1 MNESHKYNLIY
12 FHIPKCAGVSVRR
25 AIGIDK
31 TKHNGL
37 FKNVSIGLAIDVK
50 YNTDDEIYNSYH
62 KFSIVRNPFERM
74 LSLYSFRKK
83 QGDLYIHANLFDTN
97 LGPDGTEWDFNRW
110 IKSSIMKGTT
120 DEGLARMC
128 SDSYFNSYWLYQ
140 KDTKEMS
147 LGDQLRQWKPEY
159 VGRNYMRSH
168 IEFLNQVDVLSNPIT
183 GGRLMTDTI
192 LRQENLNEEWNA
204 MFKKLGHTPPTL
216 PQRNTSEHKHYSHY
230 YDDESIWLVSKMFN
244 KDLKFF
250 GYEFEDKR

>member
-1 MNESHKYNLIY
+1 MNESHKYKLIY

-110 IKSSIMKGTT
+110 
-120 DEGLARMC
+120 
-128 SDSYFNSYWLYQ
+128 N
-140 KDTKEMS
+140 
-147 LGDQLRQWKPEY
+147 
-159 VGRNYMRSH
+159 
-168 IEFLNQVDVLSNPIT
+168 
-183 GGRLMTDTI
+183 
-192 LRQENLNEEWNA
+192 
-204 MFKKLGHTPPTL
+204 
-216 PQRNTSEHKHYSHY
+216 
-230 YDDESIWLVSKMFN
+230 
-244 KDLKFF
+244 
-250 GYEFEDKR
+250 

>member
-1 MNESHKYNLIY
+1 MNESHKYKLIY

-31 TKHNGL
+31 TKHKGL
-37 FKNVSIGLAIDVK
+37 YKNVSIGLAIDVK

-62 KFSIVRNPFERM
+62 KFSIVRNPFRRM

-147 LGDQLRQWKPEY
+147 LETNYDNETQY

-192 LRQENLNEEWNA
+192 LRQENLNEEWDA
-204 MFKKLGHTPPTL
+204 MFKKLGHTPPIL